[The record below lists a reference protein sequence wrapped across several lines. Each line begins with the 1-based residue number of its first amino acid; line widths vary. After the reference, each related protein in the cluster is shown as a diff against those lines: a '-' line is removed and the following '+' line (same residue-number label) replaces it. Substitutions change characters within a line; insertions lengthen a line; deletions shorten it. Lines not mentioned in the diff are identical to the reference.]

1 MALGSANG
9 CEVECESGWNVEGDR
24 CFFFA
29 SKNLTWVE
37 AEKSCRQMGSH
48 LASVTD
54 QQTQDFLNNQP
65 MSLWIGATYDF
76 NKKQWKWT
84 DNSTWGFIA
93 WRETIYEDTGADQ
106 NCAFTGGETGQGWG
120 VMNCE
125 EQMFQFVCAKPAV
138 CNINDSRS
146 GKSIKSRINSSNDVN
161 ISNNN
166 YGSGT
171 TIVLVLVSLGLI
183 LGLMER

>member
-1 MALGSANG
+1 
-9 CEVECESGWNVEGDR
+9 
-24 CFFFA
+24 
-29 SKNLTWVE
+29 
-37 AEKSCRQMGSH
+37 
-48 LASVTD
+48 
-54 QQTQDFLNNQP
+54 
-65 MSLWIGATYDF
+65 
-76 NKKQWKWT
+76 
-84 DNSTWGFIA
+84 
-93 WRETIYEDTGADQ
+93 
-106 NCAFTGGETGQGWG
+106 
-120 VMNCE
+120 MNCE

-166 YGSGT
+166 YSGVT